1 MRKFVLAAMI
11 AASALM
17 AGFHANAEEYSWK
30 AKWISKEQCKGETNT
45 WLAFRKDV
53 TLEKVPSSLVARI
66 AADSKYWMWING
78 EMVVFEGSLKRGP
91 APGDCYYD
99 KVDIAPYLHEGENQI
114 NILMW
119 YFGRSGFSHM
129 SSGMAAMIFDARA
142 EGVEIL
148 SNDTWQC
155 AVHPGYSTAHCR
167 STNFRLP
174 ENNVRYDA
182 NAFSGD
188 WYKGGAPKNLGRA
201 LEIGIKPGLPPFG
214 KLVERPI
221 PLWKDHGYHE
231 YVSTRQS
238 NDTLYCRL
246 PYNCHFSPCLK
257 VDAPAGRVISMV
269 TDHDI
274 VTGEKCVSGEY
285 VTKAGVQEYE
295 HLPWMNGEL
304 LMYIVPSDV
313 KVLEVKYHETGYNT
327 DFVGTFSCDDP
338 FLNDYW
344 NKAVRTMYVNMR
356 DTYFDCPDRER
367 AQWWGDIV
375 NDLNEAF
382 YCLDRKAD
390 LLAIKGLHELADWQ
404 KEDGVLYA
412 PIPCSNWYK
421 ELPMQILNAIG
432 WYGAHN
438 LWFYTDDVS
447 FVPGTY
453 DAFHKYIHEVWELDA
468 DGLPVYRTGAW
479 DWPDA
484 GEHQDSHAQL
494 HMWYYLALK
503 AEACFARMLG
513 KDADA
518 AEDEAMMKV
527 IADKLNADYWNG
539 TEYRTPGHT
548 DVADDRVQALAVIS
562 GIASADKYP
571 AIRQVLAQEFH
582 ATTYM
587 TPYVLDA
594 LYTMGNPE
602 MALARMK
609 KMYPTVMKEDCSTLY
624 EHWNYDGT
632 CNHAWA
638 GAGIISMVRQLAGV
652 DALEP
657 AYRRF
662 KVAPQM
668 GSVRQI
674 STSFVTKYGEIAVK
688 LDRKGKRITA
698 VITVPEGTECDVT
711 LSNGKPATL
720 SAGTH
725 TVKL

>member
-1 MRKFVLAAMI
+1 MII
-11 AASALM
+11 AALVACALSM
-17 AGFHANAEEYSWK
+17 QIQAGAEENAWK
-30 AKWISKEQCKGETNT
+30 AKWISKEQCSSETNT

-53 TLEKVPSSLVARI
+53 TLEKVPSSLVAKI
-66 AADSKYWMWING
+66 SADSKYWMWING
-78 EMVVFEGSLKRGP
+78 ELVVFEGSLKRGP
-91 APGDCYYD
+91 APGDSYFD
-99 KVDIAPYLHEGENQI
+99 KVEIAPYLHEGENQI
-114 NILMW
+114 NILTCF
-119 YFGRSGFSHM
+119 FGRAGFSHM
-129 SSGMAAMIFDARA
+129 SSGTAAMIFEAIGD
-142 EGVEIL
+142 GVEIL
-148 SNDTWQC
+148 SDATWQC
-155 AVHPGYSTAHCR
+155 AVHPGYGTAPIR
-167 STNFRLP
+167 PTNYRLP
-174 ENNVRYDA
+174 ESNVRFTAGTSLPYSW
-182 NAFSGD
+182 FKGD
-188 WYKGGAPKNLGRA
+188 GPKNIGLA
-201 LEIGIKPGLPPFG
+201 LEIGTTPGLPPFG

-221 PLWKDHGYHE
+221 PLWKDHGYRH
-231 YVSTRQS
+231 YVSTLQS

-257 VDAPAGRVISMV
+257 VEAPAGRVISMI
-269 TDHDI
+269 TDHDV

-285 VTKAGVQEYE
+285 VTTEGVQEYE
-295 HLPWMNGEL
+295 HLPWMSGEL

-313 KVLEVKYHETGYNT
+313 KVLDVQFHETGYNT
-327 DFVGTFSCDDP
+327 EFVGKFSCDDA

-344 NKAVRTMYVNMR
+344 QKAVRTMYVNMR

-382 YCLDRKAD
+382 YCLDRNAD
-390 LLAIKGLHELADWQ
+390 KLAIKGLHELAAWQ
-404 KEDGVLYA
+404 KADAVLYA
-412 PIPCSNWYK
+412 PIPCSNYYK
-421 ELPMQILNAIG
+421 ELPMQVLNAIG
-432 WYGAHN
+432 WYGARN
-438 LWFYTDDVS
+438 LWFYGGDDS
-447 FVPGTY
+447 FIPDVY
-453 DAFHKYIHEVWELDA
+453 DAVHKYIHEVWELDE

-484 GEHQDSHAQL
+484 GWHQDSHAQL

-503 AEACFARMLG
+503 AEACHARKLG
-513 KDADA
+513 KEADA
-518 AEDEAMMKV
+518 VEDEAMMKV

-539 TEYRTPGHT
+539 TEYRTPGHP
-548 DVADDRVQALAVIS
+548 DVPDDRVQALAVIS

-571 AIRQVLAQEFH
+571 ALKKVLSEQFH

-594 LYTMGNPE
+594 LYVMDAPE

-609 KMYPTVMKEDCSTLY
+609 KMYPTVMKDDCTTLY

-657 AYRRF
+657 AYKRF

-668 GSVRQI
+668 GTVKQL
-674 STSFVTKYGEIAVK
+674 STSFVTRYGEIAVQ
-688 LDRKGKRITA
+688 LDRKGKRINA
-698 VITVPEGTECDVT
+698 VITVPEGTECEVT
-711 LSNGKPATL
+711 LANGKPAVL
-720 SAGTH
+720 AAGTH